1 LTDEQQMEIAKLK
14 RYTDFNDLV
23 TNSVF
28 GRHGLEHQVTS
39 QVNNV
44 IKSQKEQIEVQHKQ
58 ELKPFVNFEQQHQ
71 LNAIKI

>member
-1 LTDEQQMEIAKLK
+1 LTDEQQMAIAKLK
-14 RYTDFNDLV
+14 RYTDFNDLM

-28 GRHGLEHQVTS
+28 GPDALEHQVTT

-44 IKSQKEQIEVQHKQ
+44 IKGQKEQFEVQHKQ
-58 ELKPFVNFEQQHQ
+58 EQKPFVKFAQQHQ